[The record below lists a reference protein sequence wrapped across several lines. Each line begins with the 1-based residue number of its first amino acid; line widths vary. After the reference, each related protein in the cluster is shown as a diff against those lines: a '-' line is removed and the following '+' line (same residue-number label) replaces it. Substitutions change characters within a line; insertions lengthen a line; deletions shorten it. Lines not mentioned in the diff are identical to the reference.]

1 MGIFTIKNSVLSS
14 ALAAILL
21 SGCAYKNEVASATGE
36 CGSVAECSKILA
48 EEKSKVSSAKS
59 ALDQKDQQ
67 IKKLEAELEK
77 AKSAKQIV
85 KVVTKEV
92 PAPTQTTR
100 VSSKNELYPP
110 NAKPGECY
118 ARVLIPAK
126 YKTEKVK
133 VLKKE
138 AGEKIKIIPAQY
150 AWENQKILVKE
161 ASEKLVP
168 IPPVYKTVTEKI
180 LVKPATEIIKKVPAV
195 YETVTEKILVKPGYT
210 TWKKGKGPIEKVDAA
225 TGEIMCL
232 VEVPPVYKTVKKRVL
247 KTPATTKT
255 IPVPAVYKTVTKRV
269 VAKPASTKKVPI
281 PAVYK
286 TIKVKKLIKPASTVK
301 TTIPAQ
307 YQMVTKRVKVS
318 DAVLKW
324 QPILCQTNINTNIVK
339 ELQRALGKH
348 YKGPIDGIYGPL
360 TKAAVR
366 SYQKSKGLPTGA
378 LTLQTLKSLGV
389 SY

>member
-1 MGIFTIKNSVLSS
+1 MRVFTIKNSILSS
-14 ALAAILL
+14 ALVAVLL

-36 CGSVAECSKILA
+36 CGSVAECSKVLV
-48 EEKSKVSSAKS
+48 EEKSKVSTAKS

-67 IKKLEAELEK
+67 IKNLEAELEK

-92 PAPTQTTR
+92 PAPTTR

-110 NAKPGECY
+110 NAKAGECY
-118 ARVLIPAK
+118 ARVLLPAK

-133 VLKKE
+133 VLKRE

-150 AWENQKILVKE
+150 AWENQKVLVKE

-168 IPPVYKTVTEKI
+168 VAPVYKTVTEKI
-180 LVKPATEIIKKVPAV
+180 LIKPATEIIKKVPAV
-195 YETVTEKILVKPGYT
+195 YKTVTEKILVKPGYT
-210 TWKKGKGPIEKVDAA
+210 TWKKGKGPIERVDAA

-247 KTPATTKT
+247 KTPATTKS

-301 TTIPAQ
+301 TAIPEQ
-307 YQMVTKRVKVS
+307 YQTVTKRVQVS

-324 QPILCQTNINTNIVK
+324 QPILCKTNINTNIVK

-360 TKAAVR
+360 TKSAVK
-366 SYQKSKGLPTGA
+366 SYQKSKGFPTGA